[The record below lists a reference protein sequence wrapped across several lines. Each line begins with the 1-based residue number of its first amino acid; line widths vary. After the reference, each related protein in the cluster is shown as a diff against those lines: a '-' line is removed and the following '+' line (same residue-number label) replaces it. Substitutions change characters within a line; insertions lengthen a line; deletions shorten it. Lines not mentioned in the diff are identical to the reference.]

1 MTLVLSILISCGRN
15 SIVDCVIS
23 KSNPGPIC
31 VPCTSLLIFNLKHP
45 GFVLEM
51 EIFTSFSF
59 NGITMCLRASKR
71 DEIIVKAGSVCFGL
85 LVAAIVLLVNLN
97 KFRVFQFFVMIYRT
111 TT

>member
-15 SIVDCVIS
+15 SIADCVIS

-31 VPCTSLLIFNLKHP
+31 VPCTSPLIFNSKHP

-59 NGITMCLRASKR
+59 NGITMCLRASNSG
-71 DEIIVKAGSVCFGL
+71 ELLVEAGPFCFGL
-85 LVAAIVLLVNLN
+85 LVVAIGLLVNHN
-97 KFRVFQFFVMIYRT
+97 KLGVFQKKL
-111 TT
+111 